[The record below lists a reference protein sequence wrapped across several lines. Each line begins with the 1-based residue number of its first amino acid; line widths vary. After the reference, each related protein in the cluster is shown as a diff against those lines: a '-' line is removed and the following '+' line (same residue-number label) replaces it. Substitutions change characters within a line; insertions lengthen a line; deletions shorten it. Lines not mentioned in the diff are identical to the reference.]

1 MTSLSGGFYT
11 EQEHVRRSET
21 IWIGDALLHTSDTS
35 TLPLLGSR
43 VKMRRLL
50 IPLRIWEGTG
60 DNLCSEFASLFVWV
74 HGQRCYLPSKS
85 RCVRLSPVLQLDSAS
100 LHS

>member
-35 TLPLLGSR
+35 TLPFVAPEER
-43 VKMRRLL
+43 YRDLL
-50 IPLRIWEGTG
+50 IPLRIWEGRTITSARSLLPCLSG
-60 DNLCSEFASLFVWV
+60 FTSRDAICPINPGVFA
-74 HGQRCYLPSKS
+74 
-85 RCVRLSPVLQLDSAS
+85 
-100 LHS
+100 